1 MLEKIINK
9 QLVWYSMFYNFNEP
23 VILDINKDLKHYKLN
38 KKDFNKVKFNIIT
51 NLCNNKNLEW
61 NEVNNK
67 IKFYPV
73 DHLKLSIENY
83 HFVSEFNCIDITLE
97 DLISYYKE
105 YYNITILNDNDTK
118 YLKDTFKYEVD
129 YSLPF

>member
-73 DHLKLSIENY
+73 DHLKLFIENY

>member
-38 KKDFNKVKFNIIT
+38 KKDFNKVKFSIIT
-51 NLCNNKNLEW
+51 NLCDNKSLEW

-73 DHLKLSIENY
+73 DHLKFFIE
-83 HFVSEFNCIDITLE
+83 
-97 DLISYYKE
+97 K
-105 YYNITILNDNDTK
+105 YNIVASCKLYELIELYKTYCNIIILNDNDTK
-118 YLKDTFKYEVD
+118 YLKDTFNYEVD